1 MTTKGETSTAERRA
15 HRLQGETRVAKL
27 CDNPVKPISVLCTPV
42 WQCHAAS
49 RPPDELRS
57 NHVALVTESSCDG
70 THRTEK
76 EFPHTK

>member
-1 MTTKGETSTAERRA
+1 MERVEGATTYTSV
-15 HRLQGETRVAKL
+15 GETRVAKL

-70 THRTEK
+70 THQTEK

>member
-1 MTTKGETSTAERRA
+1 MCPSVMFAPSQGGEGA
-15 HRLQGETRVAKL
+15 
-27 CDNPVKPISVLCTPV
+27 
-42 WQCHAAS
+42 
-49 RPPDELRS
+49 DELRS